1 MSPRPVVEV
10 RGARE
15 LRRTMRRA
23 GADMTELKAV
33 HREAGSIVDHR
44 ARGNA
49 PRRTGRLAA
58 SERVGATQTA
68 SIIRAGYKRTPY
80 AGPIHWGWPARHITA
95 QPWITEAAQATEPLW
110 TARFQQAIERI
121 LDKIKGA

>member
-15 LRRTMRRA
+15 LRRTMRKA
-23 GADMTELKAV
+23 GADMQDLKDV
-33 HREAGSIVDHR
+33 HREAGAIVDNR
-44 ARGNA
+44 AGGNA
-49 PRRTGRLAA
+49 PRRTGRLVS

-110 TARFQQAIERI
+110 IARFERGIERI